1 MTMSPSPDAESG
13 KSQSSMTQSD
23 SADNFGYKQELRRN
37 RGLAH
42 MLFIASLSISE
53 YTPTLPPA
61 IIAVPY
67 GLTAPIATTFVNGGP
82 VTMIWGWL
90 LVCVLSQPMACSLAE
105 IASKY
110 PTSAGAYYWCFRLAS
125 PRSRLLL
132 SWINGWLTM
141 VGVWTIAL
149 SVTFGVSQFIVAGAT
164 IFHPTWVATPWQ
176 TYVIFLA
183 FTAFIS
189 FVCIVFN
196 KALPTLD
203 LLSAY
208 WTMVG
213 IIVILISL
221 SARAAVGRRP
231 ISFAL
236 GHFDPSPSGWT
247 PGWSFFIG
255 LLAPAYTFS
264 AIGMIASMAEEVRN
278 PAVQVPKAIAWS
290 VPISAIMGLV
300 FLLPIAF
307 TLPDIGALL
316 EGNGAQPTGL
326 MFTLIMGSEAGG
338 FGMWFIV
345 FGVGVFCAI
354 SICTAASR
362 ATWAFAR
369 DKALPFHRTF
379 SRVNNDPSSYFP
391 EIPLNAFLLST
402 LIQVLLGLLY
412 LGSSAAFNAFVG
424 VAATCLGASYA
435 MPVAINLMEGR
446 THVKGAPAYLGRWGV
461 PLNVLAVL
469 WTLFLIVIYSMP
481 ATLPVTRSS
490 MNYASAVF
498 VGFGAISGVWYMISG
513 RYNYSGPPMPQTE
526 KDSTTAYSS

>member
-1 MTMSPSPDAESG
+1 
-13 KSQSSMTQSD
+13 
-23 SADNFGYKQELRRN
+23 
-37 RGLAH
+37 
-42 MLFIASLSISE
+42 
-53 YTPTLPPA
+53 
-61 IIAVPY
+61 
-67 GLTAPIATTFVNGGP
+67 
-82 VTMIWGWL
+82 
-90 LVCVLSQPMACSLAE
+90 
-105 IASKY
+105 
-110 PTSAGAYYWCFRLAS
+110 
-125 PRSRLLL
+125 
-132 SWINGWLTM
+132 
-141 VGVWTIAL
+141 
-149 SVTFGVSQFIVAGAT
+149 
-164 IFHPTWVATPWQ
+164 
-176 TYVIFLA
+176 
-183 FTAFIS
+183 
-189 FVCIVFN
+189 
-196 KALPTLD
+196 
-203 LLSAY
+203 
-208 WTMVG
+208 
-213 IIVILISL
+213 
-221 SARAAVGRRP
+221 
-231 ISFAL
+231 
-236 GHFDPSPSGWT
+236 
-247 PGWSFFIG
+247 
-255 LLAPAYTFS
+255 
-264 AIGMIASMAEEVRN
+264 MIASMAEEVRN
-278 PAVQVPKAIAWS
+278 PAVQVPKAITWS

-369 DKALPFHRTF
+369 DKALPFHRIF

-435 MPVAINLMEGR
+435 MPVAINLMHGR

-469 WTLFLIVIYSMP
+469 WTLFLVVIYSMP

-513 RYNYSGPPMPQTE
+513 RYHYSGPPMPQTE